1 MPRKPPDFDSHPAS
15 FGAAAAA
22 GVSRGVCYHVVDG
35 DTADFLID
43 LGWYHYSYHALRF
56 EGINTPEMRGTR
68 GVERQRAI
76 AAHER
81 VQALLLGRHVLIA
94 AHKQAETFG
103 RFVAE
108 IWFESAEVP
117 ADLPRT
123 LQVGA
128 NGTRWTSINELLVFE
143 GLAARSV

>member
-1 MPRKPPDFDSHPAS
+1 MPRKPPDFDTHPAS
-15 FGAAAAA
+15 FGEATAA
-22 GVSRGVCYHVVDG
+22 GLTRGVCYHVVDG

-56 EGINTPEMRGTR
+56 ENINTAELRGTR
-68 GVERQRAI
+68 GAERERAI
-76 AAHER
+76 AAYKR
-81 VQALLLGRHVLIA
+81 VESLLLDRHVLIA

-108 IWFESAEVP
+108 IWFEHPDAP

-123 LQVGA
+123 MVVGSS
-128 NGTRWTSINELLVFE
+128 GTRWTSINELLVHE
-143 GLAARSV
+143 GLADRVT